1 MVVTEITDISKRQ
14 SRVCTDQD
22 ISFVLYKGELRQYGI
37 AEGEELPGET
47 CETLLEDLLPRRE
60 IGRASCRER
69 V

>member
-37 AEGEELPGET
+37 AEGE
-47 CETLLEDLLPRRE
+47 
-60 IGRASCRER
+60 
-69 V
+69 